1 MNNNFYT
8 FILIIEFDVRKILN
22 VSFLISYSRE
32 NIRGIIVEKLRDNYA
47 LKSNWDF
54 IAKISLI
61 KCLQRSYRFK
71 FSATFRVHA
80 FVNTWVQIM
89 RRKPSIETVKKT
101 DKISRKGEISLRK
114 SLTCTFFMWCI

>member
-32 NIRGIIVEKLRDNYA
+32 NIRGIIVEKLIDNDA

-71 FSATFRVHA
+71 F
-80 FVNTWVQIM
+80 
-89 RRKPSIETVKKT
+89 
-101 DKISRKGEISLRK
+101 
-114 SLTCTFFMWCI
+114 

>member
-32 NIRGIIVEKLRDNYA
+32 NMRGIIVEKLRDNDA

-54 IAKISLI
+54 IAKYL
-61 KCLQRSYRFK
+61 
-71 FSATFRVHA
+71 
-80 FVNTWVQIM
+80 
-89 RRKPSIETVKKT
+89 
-101 DKISRKGEISLRK
+101 
-114 SLTCTFFMWCI
+114 